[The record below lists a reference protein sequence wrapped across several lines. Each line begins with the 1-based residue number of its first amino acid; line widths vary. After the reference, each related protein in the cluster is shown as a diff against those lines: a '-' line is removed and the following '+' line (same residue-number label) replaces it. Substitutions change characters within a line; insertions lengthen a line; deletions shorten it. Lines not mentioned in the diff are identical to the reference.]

1 MFYGRDGFERL
12 RKSFVAVV
20 GLGGVGACACE
31 ALARAGV
38 GRLRIIDCDV
48 VKPSDT
54 NRQLIALSTNTGL
67 PKVEAASERL
77 LAINPR
83 LEIDARNSFFHRESA
98 SGLLTPDL
106 SFVIDAIDSL
116 APKGELIRH
125 CTTEGIPVISSMG
138 AAGRSDP
145 AAIRIAALADTRN
158 CRLARALRRYLH
170 THDVST
176 AVPVVYSTEQPAP
189 ASGDNGPDT
198 GPALETSGT
207 YLRGRPRASLPSL
220 PTIPAIFGLF
230 AANYVIL
237 ELLKGEQRA

>member
-1 MFYGRDGFERL
+1 
-12 RKSFVAVV
+12 V
-20 GLGGVGACACE
+20 
-31 ALARAGV
+31 RAGI
-38 GRLRIIDCDV
+38 GKLRIIDCDV

-54 NRQLIALSTNTGL
+54 NRQLIALATNTGL
-67 PKVEAASERL
+67 PKTEAAAQRL
-77 LAINPR
+77 RAINPH
-83 LEIDARNSFFHRESA
+83 LDLDARNSFFHRESA

-116 APKGELIRH
+116 GPKGELIRY

-145 AAIRIAALADTRN
+145 TAVSIAALGSTRN

-170 THDVST
+170 TRNIPTDI
-176 AVPVVYSTEQPAP
+176 PVVYSTEQQKP
-189 ASGDNGPDT
+189 ASGENGSRA
-198 GPALETSGT
+198 GPVLETSGT

-237 ELLKGEQRA
+237 ELLEGQRCA